1 MISNNPSNPQDLKTL
16 IKQRDFFKG
25 LLIGVCILWPC
36 ILAAA
41 IYFYFK
47 KGNIALF
54 LPALTIILG
63 FIPVYLRVKTLNTEI
78 KSKELS

>member
-1 MISNNPSNPQDLKTL
+1 MKSNNPSNPQDLKTL

-25 LLIGVCILWPC
+25 VLIGVCILWPC

-54 LPALTIILG
+54 LPALTIILA
-63 FIPVYLRVKTLNTEI
+63 FLPVYLRVRTLNTEI
-78 KSKELS
+78 KAKELR